1 MRLPG
6 IKEEAEEV
14 TRLKGYYIHPY
25 EWSDML
31 KMASRISAILVSPAA
46 TTKTVKDIV
55 RMEQSRQRVKEKDLD
70 HYFCK
75 SVGRSKKMRGE
86 NK

>member
-46 TTKTVKDIV
+46 TTMTYKRALIV
-55 RMEQSRQRVKEKDLD
+55 LDLVSMSIKEMIAE
-70 HYFCK
+70 
-75 SVGRSKKMRGE
+75 RE
-86 NK
+86 AEI

>member
-14 TRLKGYYIHPY
+14 TRQKGYYIHPY

-31 KMASRISAILVSPAA
+31 KMASRISATTMTYKRALIVLDLVSMS
-46 TTKTVKDIV
+46 I
-55 RMEQSRQRVKEKDLD
+55 KEMIAEREAE
-70 HYFCK
+70 
-75 SVGRSKKMRGE
+75 S
-86 NK
+86 